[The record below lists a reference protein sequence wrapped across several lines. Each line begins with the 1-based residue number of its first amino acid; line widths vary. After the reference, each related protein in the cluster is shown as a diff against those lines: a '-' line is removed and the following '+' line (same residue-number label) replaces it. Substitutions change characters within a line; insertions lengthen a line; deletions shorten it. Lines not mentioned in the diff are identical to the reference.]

1 MAFVALAGVGIAN
14 LAFVWRMTS
23 GIGDLRERMARLE
36 ERMGR
41 MEERMG
47 RMDER
52 MARVEGLIE
61 GLGISRR
68 PDPAGLPATGG

>member
-23 GIGDLRERMARLE
+23 SIGDLRERMARVE

-41 MEERMG
+41 MEVRMG
-47 RMDER
+47 
-52 MARVEGLIE
+52 RVEGLIE

-68 PDPAGLPATGG
+68 ADPAGLPATGA